1 MKGAVGEGFAA
12 VNSLFKP
19 ATLGFGS
26 KLGDEAGRVGKGS
39 DQYGSKE
46 EVEWKQGFIR
56 SNVESAINMVVTP
69 IVMKTVG
76 TGIRILDKK
85 INYSNLTYDEYKFLK
100 EYKYKPISAT
110 EEIISKYKDIRT
122 GRHVTSTVNNIKESI
137 NYLKNMGLDS
147 KEIDKII
154 DSFAPQ
160 TLQLEIAGSKEY
172 GIRFMI

>member
-1 MKGAVGEGFAA
+1 M
-12 VNSLFKP
+12 
-19 ATLGFGS
+19 
-26 KLGDEAGRVGKGS
+26 
-39 DQYGSKE
+39 
-46 EVEWKQGFIR
+46 
-56 SNVESAINMVVTP
+56 
-69 IVMKTVG
+69 
-76 TGIRILDKK
+76 
-85 INYSNLTYDEYKFLK
+85 K